1 LDGWFF
7 VDQGF
12 SIKILKRKNE
22 KKRYCFFGKKKNSAF
37 SLNKAQCALFL
48 VKGHLAPHF
57 FFQHVACKSPHMLH
71 IFFFFTFLISLLILF
86 LFFFFFYFISF
97 SYFFSILNSLILF
110 FFFILFY
117 SLISFIF
124 YFLFLYLFYLVS
136 LFHLFSLGFKNI
148 PLHF

>member
-110 FFFILFY
+110 FFLYFILFINFFY
-117 SLISFIF
+117 ILFSIFIFILLSFSFSFIF
-124 YFLFLYLFYLVS
+124 FGL
-136 LFHLFSLGFKNI
+136 
-148 PLHF
+148 